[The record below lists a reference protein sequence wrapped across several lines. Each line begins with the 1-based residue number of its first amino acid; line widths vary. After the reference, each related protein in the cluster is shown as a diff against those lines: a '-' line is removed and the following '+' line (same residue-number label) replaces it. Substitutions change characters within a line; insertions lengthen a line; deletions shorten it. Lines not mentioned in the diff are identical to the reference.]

1 MELDRWGY
9 QLTGN
14 YTGLLARAEEGFGE
28 RSTKKVMG
36 EWERIKVMTLN
47 LRIMVCLT
55 RLTLLL
61 APDACPVG
69 PVVKVGED
77 PDLSDDDISDA
88 ETKRSRKIASMSTKV
103 LAQGSRTSANA
114 GKPGI
119 VNMDRSTILQGN
131 FVPW

>member
-1 MELDRWGY
+1 MGVPANRQLHWPSGPCGGGVRRKEHQESDGGVGKDKGY
-9 QLTGN
+9 DPESPDNGMPN
-14 YTGLLARAEEGFGE
+14 SPNPPVRIEG
-28 RSTKKVMG
+28 T
-36 EWERIKVMTLN
+36 
-47 LRIMVCLT
+47 
-55 RLTLLL
+55 
-61 APDACPVG
+61 DACPVG